1 VAKTIAPF
9 TATQLPG
16 EAYGWRTVDFANH
29 LARFILEGFPRQL
42 FTKKFYRRLMQEF
55 GHIAHYDEQGF
66 WAAWFETTARQLAFL
81 ENLATVLWFLDRDPL
96 ARTISAWVQENRIV
110 EQYRHRVE
118 VERETLERHV
128 LEQLKR
134 KYDDKGGPEPRA
146 SPLPTVAVVPLPQ
159 KIVARSSA
167 TPSDQRSLF

>member
-29 LARFILEGFPRQL
+29 LARFILEGFPRKL

-55 GHIAHYDEQGF
+55 GHIAHYNEHGF
-66 WAAWFETTARQLAFL
+66 WTEWFETTAQQLAFL
-81 ENLATVLWFLDRDPL
+81 ENLAVLPWYLDSDPL
-96 ARTISAWVQENRIV
+96 ARTISSWVHENCIV
-110 EQYRHRVE
+110 NQYQHRVR

-128 LEQLKR
+128 LERLKL
-134 KYDDKGGPEPRA
+134 KYEGGPDTRA
-146 SPLPTVAVVPLPQ
+146 SPLPTVAVVSVPH
-159 KIVARSSA
+159 KIVARSSV
-167 TPSDQRSLF
+167 TPTDQPSLF